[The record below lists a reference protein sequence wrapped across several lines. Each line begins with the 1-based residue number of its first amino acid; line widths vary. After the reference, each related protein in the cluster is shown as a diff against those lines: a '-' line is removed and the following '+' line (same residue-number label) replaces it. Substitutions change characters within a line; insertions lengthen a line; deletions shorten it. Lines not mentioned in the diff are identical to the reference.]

1 MTHTLT
7 PPAHQHG
14 NGGFGRPTEDP
25 TVALRPRTR
34 YAPAPAWGPPAP
46 IPPMAAPQQQLW
58 GAPNAWAPP
67 APWGMPPAGGQNPK
81 TQRWLLAVA
90 GAAVAVATITVAVAA
105 STSGDNNSHAVPGGV
120 PVPAPPTKSSAAPAP
135 STPAAPP
142 HVTSISDSALP
153 TLLPDP
159 AYVAQV
165 MGTAGLEAID
175 KLSGPGMFTDV
186 ADPAKCVG
194 AVIPANE
201 NAYAGSGSRAT
212 YVQALHDQAHTATV
226 LSAVTTF
233 GTASSAADL
242 VGQQGATW
250 ATCQT
255 APVVLN
261 PSHPNPMSWTVQDV
275 SVHRGI
281 ITARISAA
289 GGPTCQRAVT
299 SNNNVVVDVTACDA
313 NPSNEAET
321 IASTIAKRVAQ

>member
-1 MTHTLT
+1 MTRTLT
-7 PPAHQHG
+7 PPAPQHG
-14 NGGFGRPTEDP
+14 NGGFGRPTEEA

-34 YAPAPAWGPPAP
+34 YASAPVWGPPGP
-46 IPPMAAPQQQLW
+46 IPPMAPPQARPW
-58 GAPNAWAPP
+58 GVPNAWAPP
-67 APWGMPPAGGQNPK
+67 APWGAPMGGQNPK

-105 STSGDNNSHAVPGGV
+105 STSGHNGSPAVPGGV

-135 STPAAPP
+135 STPVAPP
-142 HVTSISDSALP
+142 QVTSISDSALP

-159 AYVAQV
+159 AYVAQI

-186 ADPAKCVG
+186 ADPARCVG
-194 AVIPANE
+194 AIIPANE

-212 YVQALHDQAHTATV
+212 YAQALHDQGRTVTV

-233 GTASSAADL
+233 GTASSATDL

-255 APVVLN
+255 TPVVLN
-261 PSHPNPMSWTVQDV
+261 PSHPNPLTWTVQDV
-275 SVHRGI
+275 AVHRGI
-281 ITARISAA
+281 ITARISAS
-289 GGPTCQRAVT
+289 GGATCQRALT
-299 SNNNVVVDVTACDA
+299 SNNNVVIDVTACNA
-313 NPSNEAET
+313 NPTSEAET
-321 IASTIAKRVAQ
+321 LALTIAKRVAQ